1 MIRISYNNISFLCTK
16 VYHCFNF
23 ISSTYIEFSKSFF
36 STERVSIV
44 MSNRLEALFTV
55 KVTNTF
61 FSLTKFDLFPYITDH
76 IHQWKIKIQRIL
88 CNWKYL
94 FQSLSWLEYNLDWFV
109 AYFDSAIIHS
119 QLSFLVVYFVSLRP
133 CRPWNND
140 DLIDKKVY
148 RHFRHNST
156 LWK

>member
-55 KVTNTF
+55 KVTKKFIRWQNLSYVLIT
-61 FSLTKFDLFPYITDH
+61 LTIFINKK
-76 IHQWKIKIQRIL
+76 WKYNVHRIL
-88 CNWKYL
+88 CNRKYL
-94 FQSLSWLEYNLDWFV
+94 FWNLLRLEYNLDWFV

-119 QLSFLVVYFVSLRP
+119 QLSFFGGLLCIS
-133 CRPWNND
+133 
-140 DLIDKKVY
+140 
-148 RHFRHNST
+148 
-156 LWK
+156 